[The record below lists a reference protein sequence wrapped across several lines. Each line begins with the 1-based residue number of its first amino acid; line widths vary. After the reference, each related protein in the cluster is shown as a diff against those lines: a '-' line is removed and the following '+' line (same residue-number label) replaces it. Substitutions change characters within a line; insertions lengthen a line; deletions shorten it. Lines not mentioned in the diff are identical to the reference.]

1 MLCKGAHCTGLIIGM
16 GGWIG
21 EGRGEDGRQRM
32 RGKRR
37 GEENVGER
45 RGGEVKVKRGKR
57 RGGRMA

>member
-1 MLCKGAHCTGLIIGM
+1 
-16 GGWIG
+16 
-21 EGRGEDGRQRM
+21 M